1 MLNSWAVRRKL
12 FCYNNKNGQCPS
24 ISKPLDGNTTN
35 VQVKK
40 SQNMRYAERLRTGLK
55 LRLSTTCVFNYTIIC
70 VFYLFGNVNYDI
82 LT

>member
-12 FCYNNKNGQCPS
+12 FCYNNKSGKCPV

-55 LRLSTTCVFNYTIIC
+55 LR
-70 VFYLFGNVNYDI
+70 
-82 LT
+82 